1 MIAEVT
7 WPKTS
12 DFHGDFAAGGDFDC
26 ALTTRRCARCKGI
39 PGAHRAENLAGVT
52 PDNLHHHAPTCA
64 TGSPSNY
71 AYAPQLDLICTDI
84 GR

>member
-52 PDNLHHHAPTCA
+52 PDNLHHHAQKYSAGGRFTQHYA
-64 TGSPSNY
+64 TNVP
-71 AYAPQLDLICTDI
+71 P
-84 GR
+84 REP